1 MRIKELAL
9 VEVIRAES
17 DLGGEG
23 FEVEDGREGVE
34 VSGGVGSLSQTV
46 EVREEQGQSQS
57 PEGTSFNQDGR
68 IEGIL
73 FRRVNEQVLKV
84 FRSR

>member
-1 MRIKELAL
+1 MRIEELAL
-9 VEVIRAES
+9 VEVIGAES
-17 DLGGEG
+17 DLSGEG
-23 FEVEDGREGVE
+23 LEGEHWREGVE

-46 EVREEQGQSQS
+46 EVREDEEESQS

-68 IEGIL
+68 IESRL
-73 FRRVNEQVLKV
+73 FHRVNEQVLEG